1 MPYSLSLSLCVWGDA
16 QQKKQNREKT
26 RACNQP
32 ASQAT
37 HTTTIRYTGHVV
49 FVYLLSGGEN
59 GLQLGEREREC
70 MRTWFLLPHTV
81 CVYFFGENKNKNINM
96 AYYEHK

>member
-16 QQKKQNREKT
+16 QQKKKTEKKT

-59 GLQLGEREREC
+59 GLQLGERERVNENMVLLIIEC
-70 MRTWFLLPHTV
+70 V
-81 CVYFFGENKNKNINM
+81 CFFFFWRK
-96 AYYEHK
+96 